1 MMMKKLVCITAALTL
16 ALSLAACGG
25 SSSTPTDGSSAPGS
39 SAPASSAPASSAP
52 ASTPAEAGAPLDEAG
67 YTTEAMTLV
76 TAAQEFSAAFEGFVA
91 PTTFTDEDI
100 AAMTEDAMARIEAGR
115 KALQAFYDFA
125 EVTPPA
131 GMEETHEAISTAA
144 AKMADS
150 ANTYLDV
157 VEGVLKDEVDPDD
170 YQAAEDAYTVSANEA
185 ANELVAAL
193 SKLDPSKM

>member
-1 MMMKKLVCITAALTL
+1 MMKKLVCTTAALAL
-16 ALSLAACGG
+16 ALSLVACGG
-25 SSSTPTDGSSAPGS
+25 SGSSTPADTSSTPAS
-39 SAPASSAPASSAP
+39 TAASSAPASTP

-67 YTTEAMTLV
+67 YTAEAMTLV
-76 TAAQEFSAAFEGFVA
+76 NAAQEFSAAFEGFTT
-91 PTTFTDEDI
+91 PTSFTDEDI

-170 YQAAEDAYTVSANEA
+170 YQAAEDAYTASANEA